1 MVEVQGC
8 ARGIWPR
15 VLAAVVLL
23 HATGGAA
30 LDWWWVLAALA
41 RTHRVYAPD
50 LPCPARAAVQTTDR
64 VNDQEVTTQVAEQ
77 FVLRNEDGAW
87 RIDQVA
93 CL

>member
-1 MVEVQGC
+1 
-8 ARGIWPR
+8 
-15 VLAAVVLL
+15 VVLL

-30 LDWWWVLAALA
+30 LDWWWALAALA

-64 VNDQEVTTQVAEQ
+64 VNGQEVTTQVAEQ